1 MEYWYTQMTSAAQL
15 LNEKLSRWKFLEEC
29 ILWEY
34 RSARFGYGLDL
45 AFNYIWDEDGR
56 IPDDI
61 LENPRL
67 LVFNLFGV
75 CSLKFSSGN
84 RSDAEMDS
92 GMINW
97 GYGEVARV
105 EAFESPAGCGL
116 SAIWEGRHRSLDV
129 EFDDYILLSPE
140 GHPL

>member
-1 MEYWYTQMTSAAQL
+1 MNSAARL
-15 LNEKLSRWKFLEEC
+15 LNEKLRQRKYLAEC

-34 RSARFGYGLDL
+34 RSTLFGYGLDL
-45 AFNYIWDEDGR
+45 SFNWVWDENGR
-56 IPDDI
+56 VPHDI

-67 LVFNLFGV
+67 IVFNLFGV
-75 CSLKFSSGN
+75 YSLKFSSGN
-84 RSDAEMDS
+84 RPDADSDP

-116 SAIWEGRHRSLDV
+116 SAIWEGGQRRLDV

-140 GHPL
+140 GHTI

>member
-1 MEYWYTQMTSAAQL
+1 MSNAAQL
-15 LNEKLSRWKFLEEC
+15 LNEKLSRWRFLEEC

-34 RSARFGYGLDL
+34 RSTRFGYGLDL
-45 AFNYIWDEDGR
+45 SFNYVWDENGR

-67 LVFNLFGV
+67 IVFNLFGIY
-75 CSLKFSSGN
+75 SLKFSSGN
-84 RSDAEMDS
+84 RPDADTDP

-116 SAIWEGRHRSLDV
+116 SAIWEGRRRRLDV

-140 GHPL
+140 GHPI

>member
-1 MEYWYTQMTSAAQL
+1 MSNAAQL
-15 LNEKLSRWKFLEEC
+15 LNEKLSRWNFLEEC

-34 RSARFGYGLDL
+34 RSTRFGYGLDL
-45 AFNYIWDEDGR
+45 SFNYVWDENGR

-67 LVFNLFGV
+67 VVFNLFGIF
-75 CSLKFSSGN
+75 SLKFSSGN
-84 RSDAEMDS
+84 RPDADTDP

-105 EAFESPAGCGL
+105 QAVESPAGCGL
-116 SAIWEGRHRSLDV
+116 FAIWEGRHRRLDV

-140 GHPL
+140 GHPI

>member
-1 MEYWYTQMTSAAQL
+1 MNSAANL
-15 LNEKLSRWKFLEEC
+15 LNEKLRRWKFLEEC

-34 RSARFGYGLDL
+34 RSTRFGYGLDL
-45 AFNYIWDEDGR
+45 TFNYIWDENGR

-67 LVFNLFGV
+67 LIFNLFGV
-75 CSLKFSSGN
+75 HSLQFSSEDGLGP
-84 RSDAEMDS
+84 EMDP

-105 EAFESPAGCGL
+105 EAFDSPAGCGI
-116 SAIWEGRHRSLDV
+116 SAIWEGHHRRLAV

>member
-1 MEYWYTQMTSAAQL
+1 MSNAAQL
-15 LNEKLSRWKFLEEC
+15 LNEKLSRWNFLEEC

-34 RSARFGYGLDL
+34 RSTRFGYGLDL
-45 AFNYIWDEDGR
+45 SFNYVWDENGG

-67 LVFNLFGV
+67 IVFNLFGIY
-75 CSLKFSSGN
+75 SLTFSSGN
-84 RSDAEMDS
+84 RPDADTDP

-105 EAFESPAGCGL
+105 EAVESPAGCGL
-116 SAIWEGRHRSLDV
+116 SAIWEGRHRRLDI

-140 GHPL
+140 GHPI

>member
-1 MEYWYTQMTSAAQL
+1 MSNAAQL

-34 RSARFGYGLDL
+34 RSTRFGYGLEL
-45 AFNYIWDEDGR
+45 SFNYVWDENGQ

-67 LVFNLFGV
+67 IVFKLFGIY
-75 CSLKFSSGN
+75 SIKFSSGN
-84 RSDAEMDS
+84 KPDADTDP

-116 SAIWEGRHRSLDV
+116 SAIWEGQRRRLDV

-140 GHPL
+140 GHPV